1 MSQSTIPLSSPDVS
15 EEDIAAV
22 TAVLR
27 TPRLSLG
34 PKIPEFE
41 KAVAEFTGA
50 KHAVAVSSGTA
61 ALHLCVRALGI
72 GDGDPH
78 SYVGGGLRGASEVIT
93 TPFSFV
99 ASANCMLFER
109 AVPRFVDIEPETF
122 CIDPAKIEAAI
133 TPNTR
138 AILGVDIFGQVA
150 DWNALERIAAQHN
163 LALIE
168 DSCEALGSSADGR
181 KAGAFGDCGTFA
193 FYPNKQ
199 MTTGEGGMVVTDRDD
214 IALAARMMRNQG
226 RDPDSAWLE
235 HKVLGYN
242 YRLSDI
248 SAALGISQLKR
259 LPELIAKRSQ
269 VASWYA
275 EALAP
280 LGGHLRTP
288 LPREETDVSW
298 FVYVV
303 SLASRYSAEDRDRIL
318 AHLRKRGIGCNN
330 YFPCIHLQ
338 PLYRDLYG
346 FCGGEFPIAEAAAD
360 RSIALPFSARMTKE
374 QVETVASALQ
384 EALAIP
390 AP

>member
-1 MSQSTIPLSSPDVS
+1 MSQSTIPLSSPDIS

-34 PKIPEFE
+34 PTVPEFE
-41 KAVAEFTGA
+41 QAIAAFTGA

-72 GDGDPH
+72 GDGD
-78 SYVGGGLRGASEVIT
+78 EVIT

-99 ASANCMLFER
+99 ASANCVLFER
-109 AVPRFVDIEPETF
+109 AVPRFVDIEPKTF
-122 CIDPAKIEAAI
+122 CMDPAKIEAAI
-133 TPNTR
+133 TPKTK
-138 AILGVDIFGQVA
+138 AILGVDVFGQVA
-150 DWNALERIAAQHN
+150 DWDELGLIAARHD

-168 DSCEALGSSADGR
+168 DSCESLGSSVGGR
-181 KAGAFGDCGTFA
+181 KAGTFGDCGTFA

-199 MTTGEGGMVVTDRDD
+199 MTTGEGGMVVTDSDD

-226 RDPDSAWLE
+226 RDPDAAWLE
-235 HKVLGYN
+235 HLVLGYN

-248 SAALGISQLKR
+248 NAALGVSQLKS
-259 LPELIAKRSQ
+259 LPAMIAKRSQ
-269 VASWYA
+269 AASWYA

-280 LGGHLRTP
+280 LSEHLRTP
-288 LPREETDVSW
+288 LPREGTDVSW

-303 SLASRYSAEDRDRIL
+303 NLARRYSAADRDRIL
-318 AHLRKRGIGCNN
+318 AHLRKRGVGCNN

-346 FCGGEFPIAEAAAD
+346 FNFGEFPVAEAAAD
-360 RSIALPFSARMTKE
+360 RSIALPFFTGMTKE
-374 QVETVASALQ
+374 QVVTVASVLQ